1 MKQKLERREFG
12 CVDLYRS
19 YGTAYTSEGIQR
31 IRYYG
36 LQATKTYEKWSQVIK
51 EGLKNFCKAV
61 QGVYEVIE
69 SRNYRQ
75 RYKESRGKD
84 PLKCPF
90 CGVK

>member
-1 MKQKLERREFG
+1 MLTFVGRMVQHILPKGF
-12 CVDLYRS
+12 
-19 YGTAYTSEGIQR
+19 QR

-51 EGLKNFCKAV
+51 EGLKNFCKVV

-75 RYKESRGKD
+75 RYKESSGKG
-84 PLKCPF
+84 P
-90 CGVK
+90 VKVSFLRD

>member
-1 MKQKLERREFG
+1 MKMESS
-12 CVDLYRS
+12 D
-19 YGTAYTSEGIQR
+19 
-31 IRYYG
+31 
-36 LQATKTYEKWSQVIK
+36 K

-90 CGVK
+90 CGSEMKVWKYGIRYME